1 LIEESDWDETKNQA
15 RAAPEPDVLMKHVEY
30 DDGKH
35 KQDLFHGGE
44 KVSSRFGECQER
56 YSHKKAQKAQKDF
69 EVALLKNLF
78 VPFAPFCG

>member
-1 LIEESDWDETKNQA
+1 
-15 RAAPEPDVLMKHVEY
+15 MKHVEN

-56 YSHKKAQKAQKDF
+56 YSHKEAQRGIWQSSSFSLFRTKQQPKGYTLTYAKF
-69 EVALLKNLF
+69 LF
-78 VPFAPFCG
+78 VPFCG

>member
-15 RAAPEPDVLMKHVEY
+15 RAAPEPDVLMKHVES

-44 KVSSRFGECQER
+44 KVSSRFAECQER
-56 YSHKKAQKAQKDF
+56 YSHKRHKKILRRATQ
-69 EVALLKNLF
+69 NLF
-78 VPFAPFCG
+78 VPLCLFVARP